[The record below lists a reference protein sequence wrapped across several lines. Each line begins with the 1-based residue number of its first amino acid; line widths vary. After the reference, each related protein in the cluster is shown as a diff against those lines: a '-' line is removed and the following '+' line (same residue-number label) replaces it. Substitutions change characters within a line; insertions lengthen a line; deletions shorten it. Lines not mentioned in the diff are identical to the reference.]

1 MGKLRP
7 DRIWLVGLGLWAVL
21 GCFQPVH
28 AQNLETRLELRFST
42 AFAISNLP
50 LSASWGLGAQLEAR
64 YDLNPWRFQLVL
76 NPGVSFSRT
85 PTTDAGLNELY
96 LLYREGA
103 LDLSAGL
110 EQLPLEVARLSLPYG
125 LEPISPLGNRLGRW
139 GARVS
144 WNPKATRLRL
154 ALLEDTGRLLPVL
167 SLRREFGDFE
177 LEAHALYPTRWVLG
191 LGGSGT
197 VAGLVVYGEGWL
209 LLKPLEARYALG
221 LSGSLGEGVW
231 TLEGGF
237 AAAQPQ
243 LPPKAFL
250 AGQWVL
256 PQDEG
261 AAWGLLAWL
270 QLENPLQTRLAV
282 SHTHT
287 LPDHQL
293 HSALAIELGPQPWRL
308 WLSLTVRSFP

>member
-7 DRIWLVGLGLWAVL
+7 DRTWLVGLGLWAVL

-42 AFAISNLP
+42 AIAISNLP
-50 LSASWGLGAQLEAR
+50 PSASWGLGAQLEAR
-64 YDLNPWRFQLVL
+64 YDLNPWRFRLVL

-85 PTTDAGLNELY
+85 PNTDAGLSELY
-96 LLYREGA
+96 LLYRENE
-103 LDLSAGL
+103 LDVSAGL
-110 EQLPLEVARLSLPYG
+110 ERLPLEVARLSLPYS
-125 LEPISPLGNRLGRW
+125 LEAVSPLGNRLGRW

-144 WNPKATRLRL
+144 WNPEATRLRL
-154 ALLEDTGRLLPVL
+154 ALLEDASQLLPVL

-209 LLKPLEARYALG
+209 LLNPLEARYALG

-231 TLEGGF
+231 TLEGGY
-237 AAAQPQ
+237 ATT
-243 LPPKAFL
+243 LPLLPASHFL
-250 AGQWVL
+250 AGQWII
-256 PQDEG
+256 PQGEE
-261 AAWGLLAWL
+261 ASWSLTAYLLLSNPWQF
-270 QLENPLQTRLAV
+270 QLGSGYRYNLAEHELNA
-282 SHTHT
+282 SLATHFSS
-287 LPDHQL
+287 Q
-293 HSALAIELGPQPWRL
+293 SWRL
-308 WLSLTVRSFP
+308 LLTLSIRAFQ